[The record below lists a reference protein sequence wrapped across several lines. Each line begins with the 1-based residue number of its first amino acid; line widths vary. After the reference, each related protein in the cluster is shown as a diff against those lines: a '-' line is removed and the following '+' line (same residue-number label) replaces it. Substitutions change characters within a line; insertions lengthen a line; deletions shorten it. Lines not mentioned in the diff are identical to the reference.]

1 MAEHPTTQYVDADL
15 TRGELRVLSELSEAA
30 GAALF
35 AQAQA
40 VVAAKVPAVVV
51 DLAAVPRM
59 DSLGGAWLTR
69 TAEIFRQAG
78 VPWQTALWFTGANG
92 RLDGARPVDLLDT
105 EPAEVARVARDEA
118 AEIIG

>member
-40 VVAAKVPAVVV
+40 VVAAKLPAVVV
-51 DLAAVPRM
+51 DPNRNM
-59 DSLGGAWLTR
+59 WLLR
-69 TAEIFRQAG
+69 RFRG
-78 VPWQTALWFTGANG
+78 KTALGYLKILALEV
-92 RLDGARPVDLLDT
+92 RILLCPEDLYEL
-105 EPAEVARVARDEA
+105 
-118 AEIIG
+118 